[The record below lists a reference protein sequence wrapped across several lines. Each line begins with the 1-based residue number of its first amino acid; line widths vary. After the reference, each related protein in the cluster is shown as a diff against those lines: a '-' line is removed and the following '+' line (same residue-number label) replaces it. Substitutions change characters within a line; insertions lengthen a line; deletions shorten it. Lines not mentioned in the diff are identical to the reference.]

1 MLNEQNHDSRHTYML
16 PSVSSTCTV
25 YTVYS
30 THYIQYT
37 LYTVYVQYTLYTV
50 YVHCTVYTIYSICTV
65 YTMYSIHYI
74 QYMYTVCIYIY
85 IYLLTW
91 ELMGVPGFNCRLGGY
106 LLAYFIAP
114 SPLPIWLESG
124 FLCPS
129 SYTVRK
135 HSELGG
141 QFNSY

>member
-1 MLNEQNHDSRHTYML
+1 ML

-50 YVHCTVYTIYSICTV
+50 YVQYTLYTLYSICTL
-65 YTMYSIHYI
+65 YSIHYV
-74 QYMYTVCIYIY
+74 QYTLYTVYVHRMYCIYIY